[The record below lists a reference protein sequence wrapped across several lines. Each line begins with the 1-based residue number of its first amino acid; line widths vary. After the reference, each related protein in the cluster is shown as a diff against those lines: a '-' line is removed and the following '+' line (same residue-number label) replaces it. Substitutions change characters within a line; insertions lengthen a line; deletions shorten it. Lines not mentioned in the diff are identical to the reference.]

1 MTGVSN
7 LLNIGN
13 NAVRANQVAINTTG
27 NNIAN
32 SNTAGYVRQSVR
44 FQESTPFDYRPGQIG
59 TGAYAQ
65 EIYRN
70 FDRYLENNYL
80 SQNGLFNMWNEE
92 SVIMQ
97 TVQST
102 FNEANTDGIH
112 DQLSSFLQAW
122 TKLSTNPGS
131 TAVRE
136 DIISKTQ
143 NLTMLYQNANKALA
157 DTKREMNEY
166 INLAISDVNEIIDKL
181 ADVNQEIAKSY
192 NPPSNNCNSLLD
204 KRDALVRE
212 LSTLVDVSV
221 QDKGPRDFKVYL
233 KEGMPL
239 LENQT
244 KYHLSNQGPFYEN
257 DCKNFTG
264 ELHFEGSSAYEYT
277 MEFVSPTEF
286 KVSIDGGKSWV
297 TDSKGNNVF
306 TVPPV
311 GEKLDIA
318 ELKISF
324 SGDGLKEGDT
334 PYFDIG
340 DKFYIVPKD
349 SVFWREPTRD
359 PINVSKNLDMES
371 LGGKLGAYCEV
382 RDKRISKYEAQ
393 LDALAESLIWEVN
406 RIHSQ
411 GTGLDG
417 FNHILGT
424 TKIERPDLAL
434 GSDWQTYA
442 FHDRLTEGNLNL
454 HFYNDKTGEPL
465 LSGSLNFNPAGN
477 PPENFDPNKHSLQ
490 DVAAAIN
497 RSFVDDNG
505 RQLVTATI
513 EGGMLQLT
521 AAEDVEFKMGS
532 DTTGLWAALG
542 INTFFGGDSASTIHI
557 NPNLVD
563 NPEYI
568 NSASID
574 GQTEGNIGDGTIAQ
588 QIGKLAEAP
597 IKITTVWETREE
609 SLLSYYAAIVG
620 NIGSDTRN
628 ANFNAD
634 YYQTLANE
642 AETQAQS
649 VAGVNLDEELT
660 LLIRYQHSYTAAA
673 KLISTADQMF
683 ETLLGLK
690 Q

>member
-112 DQLSSFLQAW
+112 DQLSNFLQAW

-181 ADVNQEIAKSY
+181 ADVNQEISKSY

-233 KEGMPL
+233 
-239 LENQT
+239 
-244 KYHLSNQGPFYEN
+244 
-257 DCKNFTG
+257 
-264 ELHFEGSSAYEYT
+264 
-277 MEFVSPTEF
+277 
-286 KVSIDGGKSWV
+286 
-297 TDSKGNNVF
+297 
-306 TVPPV
+306 
-311 GEKLDIA
+311 
-318 ELKISF
+318 
-324 SGDGLKEGDT
+324 
-334 PYFDIG
+334 
-340 DKFYIVPKD
+340 
-349 SVFWREPTRD
+349 
-359 PINVSKNLDMES
+359 
-371 LGGKLGAYCEV
+371 
-382 RDKRISKYEAQ
+382 
-393 LDALAESLIWEVN
+393 
-406 RIHSQ
+406 
-411 GTGLDG
+411 
-417 FNHILGT
+417 
-424 TKIERPDLAL
+424 
-434 GSDWQTYA
+434 
-442 FHDRLTEGNLNL
+442 
-454 HFYNDKTGEPL
+454 
-465 LSGSLNFNPAGN
+465 
-477 PPENFDPNKHSLQ
+477 
-490 DVAAAIN
+490 
-497 RSFVDDNG
+497 
-505 RQLVTATI
+505 
-513 EGGMLQLT
+513 
-521 AAEDVEFKMGS
+521 
-532 DTTGLWAALG
+532 
-542 INTFFGGDSASTIHI
+542 
-557 NPNLVD
+557 
-563 NPEYI
+563 
-568 NSASID
+568 
-574 GQTEGNIGDGTIAQ
+574 
-588 QIGKLAEAP
+588 
-597 IKITTVWETREE
+597 
-609 SLLSYYAAIVG
+609 
-620 NIGSDTRN
+620 
-628 ANFNAD
+628 
-634 YYQTLANE
+634 
-642 AETQAQS
+642 
-649 VAGVNLDEELT
+649 
-660 LLIRYQHSYTAAA
+660 
-673 KLISTADQMF
+673 
-683 ETLLGLK
+683 
-690 Q
+690 

>member
-181 ADVNQEIAKSY
+181 ADVNQEISKSY

-277 MEFVSPTEF
+277 MEFVR
-286 KVSIDGGKSWV
+286 K
-297 TDSKGNNVF
+297 
-306 TVPPV
+306 
-311 GEKLDIA
+311 
-318 ELKISF
+318 
-324 SGDGLKEGDT
+324 
-334 PYFDIG
+334 
-340 DKFYIVPKD
+340 
-349 SVFWREPTRD
+349 
-359 PINVSKNLDMES
+359 
-371 LGGKLGAYCEV
+371 
-382 RDKRISKYEAQ
+382 
-393 LDALAESLIWEVN
+393 
-406 RIHSQ
+406 
-411 GTGLDG
+411 
-417 FNHILGT
+417 
-424 TKIERPDLAL
+424 
-434 GSDWQTYA
+434 
-442 FHDRLTEGNLNL
+442 
-454 HFYNDKTGEPL
+454 
-465 LSGSLNFNPAGN
+465 
-477 PPENFDPNKHSLQ
+477 
-490 DVAAAIN
+490 
-497 RSFVDDNG
+497 
-505 RQLVTATI
+505 
-513 EGGMLQLT
+513 
-521 AAEDVEFKMGS
+521 
-532 DTTGLWAALG
+532 
-542 INTFFGGDSASTIHI
+542 
-557 NPNLVD
+557 
-563 NPEYI
+563 
-568 NSASID
+568 
-574 GQTEGNIGDGTIAQ
+574 
-588 QIGKLAEAP
+588 
-597 IKITTVWETREE
+597 
-609 SLLSYYAAIVG
+609 SYYFSNG
-620 NIGSDTRN
+620 NS
-628 ANFNAD
+628 
-634 YYQTLANE
+634 
-642 AETQAQS
+642 S
-649 VAGVNLDEELT
+649 
-660 LLIRYQHSYTAAA
+660 
-673 KLISTADQMF
+673 
-683 ETLLGLK
+683 
-690 Q
+690 